1 MMSKLKHHIKDIDQL
16 SEESRQRAE
25 LEIAEMLAKEEETA
39 ASESGE
45 AKASNSD
52 VSWIFS
58 GFLGFY

>member
-1 MMSKLKHHIKDIDQL
+1 MSKLKHHIKDIDQL

-25 LEIAEMLAKEEETA
+25 MEIAEMLAQEEAA

-52 VSWIFS
+52 VS
-58 GFLGFY
+58 